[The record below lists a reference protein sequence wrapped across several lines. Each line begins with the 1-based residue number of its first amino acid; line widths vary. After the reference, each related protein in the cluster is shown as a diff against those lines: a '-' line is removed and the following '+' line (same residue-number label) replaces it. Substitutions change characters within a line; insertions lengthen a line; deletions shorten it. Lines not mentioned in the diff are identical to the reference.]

1 MKDSATLQQVNQ
13 TLNVVLMYSQFSLKL
28 PEVPEGQTE
37 AADWCSTRK
46 VGRQAGRWGE
56 EFDHFPIHDSDHKL
70 SSAVLKIKIKHNDK
84 Q

>member
-46 VGRQAGRWGE
+46 VGRQAGGGRNLTT
-56 EFDHFPIHDSDHKL
+56 FQFMTVTINL
-70 SSAVLKIKIKHNDK
+70 AV
-84 Q
+84 QF